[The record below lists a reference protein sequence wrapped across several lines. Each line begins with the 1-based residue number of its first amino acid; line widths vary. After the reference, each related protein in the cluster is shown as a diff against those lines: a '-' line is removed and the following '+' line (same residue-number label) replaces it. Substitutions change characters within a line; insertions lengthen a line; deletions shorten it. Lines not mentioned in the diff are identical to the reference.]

1 MQEPERPGPHPGDRE
16 HVIHYKVGDEEQE
29 TTERTLT
36 PSQIMSKAGINPD
49 ENYLVEIVGRERVSF
64 KDKPNDP
71 IEMRNGMKFVTVF
84 VGPVPV
90 S

>member
-1 MQEPERPGPHPGDRE
+1 MAESEKHGE

-29 TTERTLT
+29 TTERSLT
-36 PSQIMSKAGINPD
+36 PREIMSKAGINPD
-49 ENYLVEIVGRERVSF
+49 ENYLVEIIGRERKSF
-64 KDKPNDP
+64 KDTPDKP
-71 IEMRNGMKFVTVF
+71 IEMHDGMKFVTVF

>member
-1 MQEPERPGPHPGDRE
+1 
-16 HVIHYKVGDEEQE
+16 
-29 TTERTLT
+29 
-36 PSQIMSKAGINPD
+36 MSKAGINPD